1 MRISR
6 NSRNLRHSK
15 VRRIPIIEPHAEQ
28 PKAPIISR
36 EDSPCIVRVKRTD
49 EDLTIARHANHV
61 ISEKSEE
68 QKQDP

>member
-1 MRISR
+1 M
-6 NSRNLRHSK
+6 
-15 VRRIPIIEPHAEQ
+15 EPHAER

-49 EDLTIARHANHV
+49 EDLTIARHANHL